1 MLTDISPDTE
11 IHASLRG
18 GNNIVRLA
26 DAKIVA
32 WSMYPAVLLPNIL
45 SERNIVGVGES
56 KEIWFTQSR

>member
-18 GNNIVRLA
+18 GNNIVRLT

-32 WSMYPAVLLPNIL
+32 WSMYRAALLTNIL
-45 SERNIVGVGES
+45 PIRNVAAGES